1 MAQRY
6 QVVVTQQAEQSL
18 EFILNQL
25 RETASEE
32 VAEKVRAGIVSEIRG
47 LAEMPQR
54 HGLLKGVDDLLITY
68 RRILKWSYR
77 IIFTIEDDDLLVL
90 VVEIDHSKRN
100 PERLKEILI

>member
-1 MAQRY
+1 MARRY

-32 VAEKVRAGIVSEIRG
+32 VAEKVRAGIISEIRG

-54 HGLLKGVDDLLITY
+54 HGLLRGVDDLLINY